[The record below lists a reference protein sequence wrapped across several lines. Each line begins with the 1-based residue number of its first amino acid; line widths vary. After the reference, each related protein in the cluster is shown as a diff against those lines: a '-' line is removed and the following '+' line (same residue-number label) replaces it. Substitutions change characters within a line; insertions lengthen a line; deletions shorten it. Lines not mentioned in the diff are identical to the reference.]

1 MRVAPATAL
10 AVFMLAAVWLR
21 PAAADAVLLHA
32 DFEATLGGWS
42 TSHDA
47 VIDVFPPGPDGASA
61 AWLSATGLH
70 ALRFASPFLDATPGT
85 LYAADAWLFDN
96 DNGVEGVSL
105 SMEFFD
111 ADGGPIY
118 GTTPILI
125 GGNAASFRSA
135 STGFEV
141 APPGATWLRVVVN
154 GTPSALGA
162 RYGVDGVV
170 LTESVPDEPVF
181 EPEPPPPA
189 PVATPVATPR
199 PTATPRP
206 RPTATPRPAPAFAAD
221 GPANADFEGGVTEWE
236 VSRGRMTLEQ
246 VLGGFGTSLVL
257 TATGTTTAWV
267 EQRLAGVTPGGWY
280 EASVVLAPFEGVD
293 AAWLRIAWYAS
304 EDASGEQIGLA
315 DSPVVVSPPPN
326 AIAQAFQVV
335 GTGPVQAPD
344 GALSARVRILLRPS
358 DAAGASVA
366 IDAVRFAETDPVEP
380 APPTTPVTVGTP
392 PPAAPVATP
401 APAATPAA
409 PPRAG
414 GAASSPRVEVE
425 AAPASVS
432 AEVAEA
438 QQWLRISELMPDPA
452 PSGADSEYEWLEIV
466 NLGSV
471 SASTEGMSIRDNR
484 TATLLP
490 AVLVAPGEVVVVAA
504 QAADV
509 VTPWRVPVL
518 GNGLGNAGDSVALVT
533 AEGIEVDRVVYG
545 EAPASEGVP
554 VLPPPGAGRSIERWF
569 DDDGRVAGVRTTSSP
584 SPGRYVVGGV
594 VEGSIADSEAA
605 DDPAQTA
612 VMAASAGGST
622 STWVVLI
629 ALAAGLLG
637 GAVAQWAGGTA
648 RGRGPTPG

>member
-21 PAAADAVLLHA
+21 PAAAEAVLLHA

-42 TSHDA
+42 TSHDV
-47 VIDVFPPGPDGASA
+47 VIDVVPPGPDGASA

-70 ALRFASPFLDATPGT
+70 AMRFTSPFLDATPGT

-111 ADGGPIY
+111 TDGGVIY
-118 GTTPILI
+118 GTSPILI

-181 EPEPPPPA
+181 EPEPPSPA

-246 VLGGFGTSLVL
+246 VLDGFGTSLVL

-267 EQRLAGVTPGGWY
+267 EQRLAGVLPGGWY
-280 EASVVLAPFEGVD
+280 EASVVLAPFDGVD

-304 EDASGEQIGLA
+304 DDASGEQIGLA

-335 GTGPVQAPD
+335 GTGPVRAPD
-344 GALSARVRILLRPS
+344 GALSARVRILLRPT

-366 IDAVRFAETDPVEP
+366 IDAVRFGATDPVEP
-380 APPTTPVTVGTP
+380 APPVAPAGVGAP

-401 APAATPAA
+401 TPAA
-409 PPRAG
+409 SPVAIPRTGGASASPRAEVG
-414 GAASSPRVEVE
+414 SP
-425 AAPASVS
+425 ATSVS
-432 AEVAEA
+432 AEVGEA
-438 QQWLRISELMPDPA
+438 QRWLRISELMPDPA

-466 NLGSV
+466 NLGSGAV
-471 SASTEGMSIRDNR
+471 STEGMSIRDNR

-490 AVLVAPGEVVVVAA
+490 AITLAPGEAAVVGA

-509 VTPWRVPVL
+509 VTPWRVPVF
-518 GNGLGNAGDSVALVT
+518 GNGLGNAGDTVALVT
-533 AEGIEVDRVVYG
+533 ADGVEVDRVVYG

-569 DDDGRVAGVRTTSSP
+569 DDDGRVAGVRATSSP
-584 SPGRYVVGGV
+584 SPGRYVVGGDEV
-594 VEGSIADSEAA
+594 SAYDSEAA
-605 DDPAQTA
+605 DGPTEAIATA
-612 VMAASAGGST
+612 AGASGST

-637 GAVAQWAGGTA
+637 GAVAQWAGAAA
-648 RGRGPTPG
+648 RGRGPTSG